1 MRLLTTWLRGRHNR
15 RSTASGEARRGDDG
29 LTLVELLVAF
39 TTLLVLFA
47 VVTPALTTYLGAGN
61 QVISTYTDTD
71 QLAPN
76 LMILA
81 RLIRSEVEPAPVSGT
96 GVPTPPFV
104 PANISTVGATFYANI
119 GNANGPGKIVMAS
132 STPTKCSGC
141 RYYTSDFTLTEY
153 PPNAGTCP
161 GVSAGTACTWSTAG
175 DQLINLANVVNGQT
189 NLPQASTPIFTYNT
203 LNPTTTLYS
212 PATPIANFASC
223 TAATC
228 LADNVQSVEIDL
240 QVETPGSNPSDTTPY
255 EENDFVVYRLS
266 SSSYLY
272 NALVG

>member
-1 MRLLTTWLRGRHNR
+1 MRRLTARLRGCHRR
-15 RSTASGEARRGDDG
+15 RSSAPGDGGLSDDG
-29 LTLVELLVAF
+29 MTLVELLVAF
-39 TTLLVLFA
+39 ATLLVLFA

-61 QVISTYTDTD
+61 QVISSYTDTD

-81 RLIRSEVEPAPVSGT
+81 RLIRSEVEPAPVSA

-132 STPTKCSGC
+132 SIPAKCSGC

-153 PPNAGTCP
+153 PPNTGTCP
-161 GVSAGTACTWSTAG
+161 GVSSGTACTWSPKG
-175 DQLINLANVVNGQT
+175 VQLINLENVVNGQT

-212 PATPIANFASC
+212 PGTPIANFASC
-223 TAATC
+223 TSTTC
-228 LADNVQSVEIDL
+228 LADNIQSIEIDL
-240 QVETPGSNPSDTTPY
+240 QVETPGSNPSNTTPY